1 MTKNILENT
10 GHGSLGNKIFNVLR
24 DKILNE
30 EYVKGQKLN
39 EVALAKQL
47 NISRTP
53 IREALK
59 QLELEGLVKSI
70 PNKGVYVLGFSHRD
84 IDDMLEIRYA
94 LEGLA
99 IQLAIERINDEQ
111 LEKIKEVYDL
121 MEFYAGKNDQEKF
134 NELNIAFHEAIY
146 CCTQSKY
153 FEQLL
158 SDINYYIH
166 VTSRHS
172 IKQPDRLISAAQEHR
187 EIYEAIVARD
197 KELAK
202 EKIQKHIRKT
212 QMLVRTYYENK
223 AKEENASEE

>member
-1 MTKNILENT
+1 MANTIFENI
-10 GHGSLGNKIFNVLR
+10 GHGSLGNKIFTVLR

-30 EYVKGQKLN
+30 EYVAGQKLN
-39 EVALAKQL
+39 EVALAKEL

-70 PNKGVYVLGFSHRD
+70 PNKGVYVLGFSPRD

-99 IQLAIERINDEQ
+99 IQLAIERINDIQ
-111 LEKIKEVYDL
+111 LERIKEVYDL
-121 MEFYAGKNDQEKF
+121 MEFYAQKGDQDKF
-134 NELNIAFHEAIY
+134 NDLNIAFHEAIY
-146 CCTQSKY
+146 KCTQSQY

-158 SDINYYIH
+158 KDINYYIS

-172 IKQPDRLISAAQEHR
+172 IRQPQRLDTAAIEHK
-187 EIYEAIVARD
+187 EIYEAILERN
-197 KELAK
+197 KEKAK
-202 EKIQKHIRKT
+202 EKIQNHIRKT
-212 QMLVRTYYENK
+212 QLLVRNYYANK
-223 AKEENASEE
+223 EKNNIR

>member
-1 MTKNILENT
+1 MAKNLLENT
-10 GHGSLGNKIFNVLR
+10 GHGSLGNKIFTLLR

-30 EYVKGQKLN
+30 EYTQGQKLN
-39 EVALAKQL
+39 EVALSKEL

-84 IDDMLEIRYA
+84 IDDMLEIRHA

-99 IQLAIERINDEQ
+99 IQLAIERINDEE

-121 MEFYAGKNDQEKF
+121 MEFYAKKGDQEKF
-134 NELNIAFHEAIY
+134 NEINIAFHEAIY
-146 CCTQSKY
+146 RCTQSKY

-158 SDINYYIH
+158 TDINYYIH

-172 IKQPDRLISAAQEHR
+172 IRQPDRLVSAAKEHR
-187 EIYEAIVARD
+187 EIYLNNANRTEKASLKTILRYKVTD
-197 KELAK
+197 IEKLQHTVIK
-202 EKIQKHIRKT
+202 EKRK
-212 QMLVRTYYENK
+212 
-223 AKEENASEE
+223 

>member
-1 MTKNILENT
+1 MAKSLLENT

-30 EYVKGQKLN
+30 EYEQGQKLN
-39 EVALAKQL
+39 EVALSKEL

-70 PNKGVYVLGFSHRD
+70 PNKGVYVLGFSQRD

-99 IQLAIERINDEQ
+99 IQFAIERINDEEQ
-111 LEKIKEVYDL
+111 AKIKEVYDL
-121 MEFYAGKNDQEKF
+121 MEFYAEKGDQEKF
-134 NELNIAFHEAIY
+134 NEINIAFHEAIY
-146 CCTQSKY
+146 RCTQSKY

-158 SDINYYIH
+158 TDINYYIH

-172 IKQPDRLISAAQEHR
+172 IRQPDRLISAAQEHR

-202 EKIQKHIRKT
+202 EKIQNHIRKT
-212 QMLVRTYYENK
+212 QMLVRNYYESK
-223 AKEENASEE
+223 KTEH

>member
-1 MTKNILENT
+1 MTTNNIFENT
-10 GHGSLGNKIFNVLR
+10 GHGSLGNKIFLYLR

-30 EYVKGQKLN
+30 EYVADQKLN
-39 EVALAKQL
+39 EVALAKEL

-70 PNKGVYVLGFSHRD
+70 PNKGVYVLGFSARD

-94 LEGLA
+94 LEGIA
-99 IQLAIERINDEQ
+99 IQLAIERLNDVQ
-111 LEKIKEVYDL
+111 LQKIKEVYDL
-121 MEFYAGKNDQEKF
+121 MEFYAHKGDQDKF
-134 NELNIAFHEAIY
+134 NELNIAFHESIY
-146 CCTQSKY
+146 RCTQSQY

-158 SDINYYIH
+158 KDINYYIS

-172 IKQPDRLISAAQEHR
+172 IRQPQRLDSAAIEHR
-187 EIYEAIVARD
+187 EIYEAIVAKD
-197 KELAK
+197 KVKAK

-212 QMLVRTYYENK
+212 QLLVRNYYMNK
-223 AKEENASEE
+223 SKE

>member
-1 MTKNILENT
+1 MPRDVLENA
-10 GHGSLGNKIFNVLR
+10 GHGSLGHKIFCILR

-30 EYVKGQKLN
+30 DYQAGQKLN
-39 EVALAKQL
+39 EVALSKEL

-70 PNKGVYVLGFSHRD
+70 PNKGVYVLGFSPRD
-84 IDDMLEIRYA
+84 IDDMLEIRVV

-99 IQLAIERINDEQ
+99 IQLAIDRISDVE
-111 LEKIKEVYDL
+111 LDKIKEIYDL
-121 MEFYAGKNDQEKF
+121 MEFYALKNDQDKF
-134 NELNIAFHEAIY
+134 NEININFHEAIY
-146 CCTQSKY
+146 RGTQSQY

-172 IKQPDRLISAAQEHR
+172 IRQPDRLIPAAQEHK
-187 EIYEAIVARD
+187 EIYEAIEQRD

-212 QMLVRTYYENK
+212 QLLVRNYY
-223 AKEENASEE
+223 ASKEKVDV

>member
-1 MTKNILENT
+1 MKRDLLENA
-10 GHGSLGNKIFNVLR
+10 GHGSLGHKIFCILR

-30 EYVKGQKLN
+30 DYEAGQKLN
-39 EVALAKQL
+39 EVALSKEL

-70 PNKGVYVLGFSHRD
+70 PNKGVYVLGFSPRD
-84 IDDMLEIRYA
+84 IDDMLEIRLV
-94 LEGLA
+94 LEGLS
-99 IQLAIERINDEQ
+99 IQLAIDRISEAE
-111 LEKIKEVYDL
+111 LEKIKEIYDL
-121 MEFYAGKNDQEKF
+121 LEFYAKKNDQEKF
-134 NELNIAFHEAIY
+134 TEINIEFHEAIY
-146 CCTQSKY
+146 RGTHSQY

-172 IKQPDRLISAAQEHR
+172 IRQPDRLLPAAQEHK
-187 EIYEAIVARD
+187 EILEAIEKRD

-212 QMLVRTYYENK
+212 QLLVRNYY
-223 AKEENASEE
+223 AQKEKIQAEKV

>member
-1 MTKNILENT
+1 MKRDLLENA
-10 GHGSLGNKIFNVLR
+10 GHGSLGHKIFCILR

-30 EYVKGQKLN
+30 DYEAGQKLN
-39 EVALAKQL
+39 EVALSKEL

-70 PNKGVYVLGFSHRD
+70 PNKGVYVLGFSPRD
-84 IDDMLEIRYA
+84 IDDMLEIRLV
-94 LEGLA
+94 LEGLS
-99 IQLAIERINDEQ
+99 IQLAIDHISEAE
-111 LEKIKEVYDL
+111 LEKIKEIYDL
-121 MEFYAGKNDQEKF
+121 LEFYAKKNDQEKF
-134 NELNIAFHEAIY
+134 TEINIEFHEAIY
-146 CCTQSKY
+146 RGTHSQY

-172 IKQPDRLISAAQEHR
+172 IRQPDRLLPAAQEHK
-187 EIYEAIVARD
+187 EILEAIEKRD

-212 QMLVRTYYENK
+212 QLLVKNYY
-223 AKEENASEE
+223 AQKEKIQAEKV

>member
-1 MTKNILENT
+1 MTKNLLENT
-10 GHGSLGNKIFNVLR
+10 GHGSLGNKIFTVLR

-30 EYVKGQKLN
+30 EYTQGQKLN
-39 EVALAKQL
+39 EVALSKEL

-53 IREALK
+53 ISEALK

-99 IQLAIERINDEQ
+99 IQLAIERIND
-111 LEKIKEVYDL
+111 V
-121 MEFYAGKNDQEKF
+121 MEFYAEKGDQEKF
-134 NELNIAFHEAIY
+134 NEINIAFHEAIY
-146 CCTQSKY
+146 RCTQSKY

-158 SDINYYIH
+158 TDINYYIH

-172 IKQPDRLISAAQEHR
+172 IRQPDRLISAAQEHR
-187 EIYEAIVARD
+187 EIYEAILARD
-197 KELAK
+197 KDLAK
-202 EKIQKHIRKT
+202 EKIQNHIRKT
-212 QMLVRTYYENK
+212 QVLVRNYYEKKQQDK
-223 AKEENASEE
+223 A

>member
-1 MTKNILENT
+1 MAKNLLENA

-30 EYVKGQKLN
+30 EYVQGQKLN
-39 EVALAKQL
+39 EVALSKEL

-99 IQLAIERINDEQ
+99 IQLAIERITEDE

-121 MEFYAGKNDQEKF
+121 MEFYAKKGDQEKF
-134 NELNIAFHEAIY
+134 NDINIAFHDAIY
-146 CCTQSKY
+146 RCTQSKY

-172 IKQPDRLISAAQEHR
+172 IRQD
-187 EIYEAIVARD
+187 
-197 KELAK
+197 
-202 EKIQKHIRKT
+202 
-212 QMLVRTYYENK
+212 
-223 AKEENASEE
+223 

>member
-1 MTKNILENT
+1 MGDNIFENVS
-10 GHGSLGNKIFNVLR
+10 HGTLGSKIFMVLR

-30 EYVKGQKLN
+30 EYASGHKLN
-39 EVALAKQL
+39 EIVLSKEL

-70 PNKGVYVLGFSHRD
+70 PNKGVYVLGFSPRD

-99 IQLAIERINDEQ
+99 IQLAIDRLDKIQ
-111 LEKIKEVYDL
+111 LEKIKEAYDL
-121 MEFYAGKNDQEKF
+121 MEFYAEKQDQEKF
-134 NELNIAFHEAIY
+134 NELNILFHESIY
-146 CCTQSKY
+146 KCTQSQY

-158 SDINYYIH
+158 KDINYYIS

-172 IKQPDRLISAAQEHR
+172 IKQPHRLQSAAIEHR

-197 KELAK
+197 KEMAK
-202 EKIQKHIRKT
+202 IKIQNHIRKT
-212 QMLVRTYYENK
+212 QILVRNYYDK
-223 AKEENASEE
+223 QK

>member
-1 MTKNILENT
+1 MANTIFENA
-10 GHGSLGNKIFNVLR
+10 GHGSLGSKIFMVLR

-30 EYVKGQKLN
+30 EYASGQKLN
-39 EVALAKQL
+39 EVALSKEL

-70 PNKGVYVLGFSHRD
+70 PNKGVYVLGFSPRD

-99 IQLAIERINDEQ
+99 IQLAIERINDAQ

-121 MEFYAGKNDQEKF
+121 MEFYAHKGDQDKF
-134 NELNIAFHEAIY
+134 NELNIAFHESIY
-146 CCTQSKY
+146 RCTQSQY

-158 SDINYYIH
+158 KDINYYIS

-172 IKQPDRLISAAQEHR
+172 IRQPQRLDTAAVEHK
-187 EIYEAIVARD
+187 EIYEAIVERN
-197 KELAK
+197 KEKAK
-202 EKIQKHIRKT
+202 EKIQNHIRKT
-212 QMLVRTYYENK
+212 QLLVRNYYANK
-223 AKEENASEE
+223 EKSNVE

>member
-1 MTKNILENT
+1 MATTIFENI
-10 GHGSLGNKIFNVLR
+10 GHGSLGNKIFTVLR

-30 EYVKGQKLN
+30 EYVSGQKLN
-39 EVALAKQL
+39 EVALSKEL

-70 PNKGVYVLGFSHRD
+70 PNKGVYVLGFSPRD
-84 IDDMLEIRYA
+84 IDDMLEIRFA

-99 IQLAIERINDEQ
+99 IQLAIERINDVQ

-121 MEFYAGKNDQEKF
+121 MEFYAHKGDQEKF
-134 NELNIAFHEAIY
+134 NDLNISFHEAIY
-146 CCTQSKY
+146 KCTQSQY

-158 SDINYYIH
+158 KDINYYIS

-172 IKQPDRLISAAQEHR
+172 IRQPQRLDSAAIEHK
-187 EIYEAIVARD
+187 EIYQAIVERN
-197 KELAK
+197 KEKAK
-202 EKIQKHIRKT
+202 EKIQNHIRKT
-212 QMLVRTYYENK
+212 QLLVRNYYANK
-223 AKEENASEE
+223 EKNNIG

>member
-1 MTKNILENT
+1 MTKSLLENT
-10 GHGSLGNKIFNVLR
+10 GHGSLGNKIFMVLR

-30 EYVKGQKLN
+30 EYTEGQKLN
-39 EVALAKQL
+39 EVALSKEL

-70 PNKGVYVLGFSHRD
+70 PNKGVYVLGFSQRD

-99 IQLAIERINDEQ
+99 IQFAIERINDDE
-111 LEKIKEVYDL
+111 LEKIKEIYDL
-121 MEFYAGKNDQEKF
+121 MEFYAKKGDQEKF
-134 NELNIAFHEAIY
+134 NEINIAFHEAIY
-146 CCTQSKY
+146 RCTQSKY

-158 SDINYYIH
+158 TDINYYIH

-172 IKQPDRLISAAQEHR
+172 IRQPDRLISAAKEHR
-187 EIYEAIVARD
+187 EIYEALVARD
-197 KELAK
+197 KELAR
-202 EKIQKHIRKT
+202 EKIQQHIRKT
-212 QMLVRTYYENK
+212 QILVRNYYKKKNTQE
-223 AKEENASEE
+223 